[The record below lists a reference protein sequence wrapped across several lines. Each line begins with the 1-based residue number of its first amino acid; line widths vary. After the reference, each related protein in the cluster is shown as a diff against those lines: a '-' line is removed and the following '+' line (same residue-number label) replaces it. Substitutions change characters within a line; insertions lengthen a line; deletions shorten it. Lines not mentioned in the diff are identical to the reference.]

1 LLRREVH
8 SGDTVETGS
17 GFADATLAQ
26 VLGTGSSMSDPR
38 RCAMIMSVLLD
49 VAPPLVGYYGLRAA
63 GAPEYVALLTATVA
77 SGLKVGYD
85 AVKARRLDPFAGY
98 LMLTFGLSLAVA
110 TATTD
115 PSLILS
121 GNTVVNGISG
131 LIFFGSCVLGTPLT
145 QVVAE
150 RFRPSEPEQGPDA
163 ERYRRRTHILLSAM
177 WGVGLLIE
185 VGIRLAVIAR
195 LSVDVANGVTSIVSW
210 VTIGLLMVATFVIG
224 GRARARWEQRR
235 ALRVESV

>member
-1 LLRREVH
+1 
-8 SGDTVETGS
+8 
-17 GFADATLAQ
+17 
-26 VLGTGSSMSDPR
+26 MSDPQR
-38 RCAMIMSVLLD
+38 RAMITSILLD
-49 VAPPLVGYYGLRAA
+49 VAPPLIGYYGLRAA
-63 GAPEYVALLTATVA
+63 GASEYVALLTATVA

-110 TATTD
+110 MATTD
-115 PSLILS
+115 PKLILS
-121 GNTVVNGISG
+121 GNTIVNGISG
-131 LIFFGSCVLGTPLT
+131 LIFLGSCLVGRPLT

-150 RFRPSEPEQGPDA
+150 RFRQHEPEHDPDA

-177 WGVGLLIE
+177 WGLGLLIE

-210 VTIGLLMVATFVIG
+210 VTVGLLMVATFVIG
-224 GRARARWEQRR
+224 GRARARWEQRS
-235 ALRVESV
+235 ALQG